1 MQSFDNGSN
10 NFKLRKYLDIDD
22 VDKEIVVPFR
32 AVYTFFKQ
40 SVDGSFFVVV
50 RIRSPPIL
58 SILKFKK
65 LIGGKNGKEITHKE

>member
-40 SVDGSFFVVV
+40 SVDGSFFV
-50 RIRSPPIL
+50 
-58 SILKFKK
+58 
-65 LIGGKNGKEITHKE
+65 

>member
-32 AVYTFFKQ
+32 VVYTFFK
-40 SVDGSFFVVV
+40 SVGDSFFVVV

-65 LIGGKNGKEITHKE
+65 IDRRINGKEITHKE

>member
-32 AVYTFFKQ
+32 VVYTFFK
-40 SVDGSFFVVV
+40 SVDDSFFIVV

-65 LIGGKNGKEITHKE
+65 IDRRINGKEITHKE

>member
-32 AVYTFFKQ
+32 VVYTFFK
-40 SVDGSFFVVV
+40 SVGDSFF
-50 RIRSPPIL
+50 I
-58 SILKFKK
+58 
-65 LIGGKNGKEITHKE
+65 

>member
-32 AVYTFFKQ
+32 AVYTFFK
-40 SVDGSFFVVV
+40 SVGDSFFIVV

-65 LIGGKNGKEITHKE
+65 IDRRINGKEITHKE